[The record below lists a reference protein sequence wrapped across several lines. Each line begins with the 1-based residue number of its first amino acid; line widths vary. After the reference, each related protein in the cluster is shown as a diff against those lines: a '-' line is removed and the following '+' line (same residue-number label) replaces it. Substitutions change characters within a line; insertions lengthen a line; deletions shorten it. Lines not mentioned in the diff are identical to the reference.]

1 MSLSPIAGGGGASGR
16 VALLLSPLIL
26 SIVVQHQP
34 TAARPEGSYSWWSRR
49 RGSAL
54 LLRRRRR
61 NKQARRVTTRA
72 KAMSARAYIGAIFA
86 VYTMEWMDDGS
97 DRGDMMIAR
106 TWARTTPNH
115 VCRAAGRPVRR
126 PSRCACPSRHRE
138 PPTKRLII
146 LMAPLLR
153 LAGDTA
159 GADAAR
165 VILYCRPPRRRT
177 AHNEPAVRA
186 RLRGKPCARRR
197 AGADRS
203 IDQADAWACMQVG
216 S

>member
-1 MSLSPIAGGGGASGR
+1 MAAPAAVWPYSY
-16 VALLLSPLIL
+16 LLS
-26 SIVVQHQP
+26 SSRSSSTTCRS
-34 TAARPEGSYSWWSRR
+34 TAAAGRELVVVEAEGE
-49 RGSAL
+49 SA

-61 NKQARRVTTRA
+61 NKLEARRVTTRA

-186 RLRGKPCARRR
+186 RAASRKALRTSSCRC
-197 AGADRS
+197 RS
-203 IDQADAWACMQVG
+203 IDRPSRCMG
-216 S
+216 MHASW